1 VQVIQF
7 LDVPAVQAVVP
18 AVLAELVALHRDAV
32 RRAGKCLQ
40 VRGREAPILQ
50 PQGAQR
56 PEAEDVADDGG
67 QQVDDR
73 ALFEQVQGVGDAG
86 GTLRQAA
93 ARASRAST
101 MGLRSPAIRRSM
113 IPGQSPPCRPVSTLE
128 ILIANSGSF
137 PARRLSQV
145 HPPVR
150 SRRQRLCSR
159 MIRNSGVAT
168 KHAAMAPRSKHAAS
182 HQVADPDVTAL
193 PEYGVAVR

>member
-1 VQVIQF
+1 MQVIQF

-18 AVLAELVALHRDAV
+18 AVLAELVALHRDPV
-32 RRAGKCLQ
+32 RRPGKCLQ
-40 VRGREAPILQ
+40 VRGREAQILQ

-56 PEAEDVADDGG
+56 LEAEHVADDRR

-73 ALFEQVQGVGDAG
+73 ALLEQVQGVGDAG

-93 ARASRAST
+93 ARANWAST
-101 MGLRSPAIRRSM
+101 MGLRSPAIRRPM

-128 ILIANSGSF
+128 ILIANSSSF
-137 PARRLSQV
+137 PARCLSQV

-150 SRRQRLCSR
+150 SRRQRLCNW
-159 MIRNSGVAT
+159 MIPNSGAAT

-193 PEYGVAVR
+193 PEYGAAVR